1 MAKAVVTVLYEDQ
14 RGQRQQGFG
23 LHMLVKACVFDAIN
37 GQRRWLEEEAL
48 KDFRPL
54 KGAPSL
60 LRACR
65 EEIELIAPDGH
76 SVVAVF
82 DNDQIRRLLA
92 LPRNATAARVEQEIR
107 KGCRA
112 SSSLFIVLL
121 EQNTESVIKAAAK
134 CDPTIDKKRVER
146 AVKQKEP
153 LDRDAILSEL
163 SRERS
168 RPVRDCILREL
179 SSFRTLINL
188 LCSKVRPS

>member
-14 RGQRQQGFG
+14 RGPRQGFG

-37 GQRRWLEEEAL
+37 GQRQWLEGEAL

-54 KGAPSL
+54 KGAPAL

-65 EEIELIAPDGH
+65 EEVELIAPDGH

-112 SSSLFIVLL
+112 SSGLFIVLL

-134 CDPTIDKKRVER
+134 CDPTLDKKRVER
-146 AVKQKEP
+146 AVKQKAP
-153 LDRDAILSEL
+153 LDRDSILSEL
-163 SRERS
+163 SHERS

-179 SSFRTLINL
+179 SSFRTLIHL
-188 LCSKVRPS
+188 LCSKLRPS